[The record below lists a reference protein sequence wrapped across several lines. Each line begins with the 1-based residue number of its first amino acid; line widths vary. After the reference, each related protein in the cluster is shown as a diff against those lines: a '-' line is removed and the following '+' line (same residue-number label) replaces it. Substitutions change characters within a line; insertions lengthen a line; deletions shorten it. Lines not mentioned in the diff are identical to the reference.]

1 MQAFGGNS
9 IINSGIYPL
18 PGSDLQKKEGIEDS
32 EELLI
37 KDMLAAG
44 ENLNHIEKVKAT
56 TSQAQ
61 STFKWC
67 SDLGV
72 EWNWERVGVEGGH
85 SVPREMT
92 TKSGFGSGIVIP
104 EFNKCKEL
112 GVPVRTRTYVEGII
126 REPGGAV
133 LGLKIRE
140 GYRFPNPKSGKV
152 KFIKANKG
160 VVFLTKPV
168 QEDKLVP
175 VISRAVKLDLIKRG
189 LSFDHEKIKERFR
202 ELTEREK
209 QIVLLLTKGLLNREV
224 GERLGISTRT
234 VEVHRARAFK
244 KLELHTI
251 SELIQFVHAAEG

>member
-1 MQAFGGNS
+1 MAGS
-9 IINSGIYPL
+9 EIKVLVRIVDDD
-18 PGSDLQKKEGIEDS
+18 SDLRAAIRFLLESEGWEVADYYS
-32 EELLI
+32 AADFLLNDDPKI
-37 KDMLAAG
+37 PGCLILDVRMP
-44 ENLNHIEKVKAT
+44 EMT
-56 TSQAQ
+56 
-61 STFKWC
+61 
-67 SDLGV
+67 GV
-72 EWNWERVGVEGGH
+72 ELQSELKQHV
-85 SVPREMT
+85 REIP
-92 TKSGFGSGIVIP
+92 IVFLSAHGDI
-104 EFNKCKEL
+104 EMAVKTLHE
-112 GVPVRTRTYVEGII
+112 
-126 REPGGAV
+126 GAV
-133 LGLKIRE
+133 D
-140 GYRFPNPKSGKV
+140 
-152 KFIKANKG
+152 
-160 VVFLTKPV
+160 FLTKPV